1 MCCFQEFSRM
11 SVARLLLHF
20 YTMNQVLF
28 EDVPCS
34 HLKKKKLLG
43 EKNHLISSS
52 LFLTRAICRVQYETW

>member
-34 HLKKKKLLG
+34 HLKKKKTIG
-43 EKNHLISSS
+43 RKKSFDF
-52 LFLTRAICRVQYETW
+52 FLSVSYKGNL